1 MFELNHTGRL
11 IILGVALPTSACLL
25 YWLLRTSNDG
35 DEAELG
41 CGQTAETQTSRQTV
55 IEVSIPPGIVG
66 SIIGR
71 RGANIKQLQEESGAR
86 LNFKDFTGPGGEGDR
101 DRILV
106 IRGTAMCA
114 QAAECLVRK
123 MLADQ
128 PVPTQEIIYVPQY
141 TLGRIIGRGGEGIR
155 QLQRSSNARIDVE
168 RIRDEDRNQPRKITI
183 TASDAQITIAK
194 GLIQE
199 KLQEVE
205 ECRAQ
210 AAVSAANRE
219 TRQPTRGGRTE
230 SNNNGLDQ
238 SDLLGQKL
246 GGGDV
251 LNSQPDRWR
260 GDRDISEPES
270 GDGDKC
276 QPMGGDRSTGVPL
289 QQQLG
294 PRFPQEKG
302 VDFEV
307 GRSAETVEFPRGLD
321 YVEVYVSAIAD
332 PHHLWLQLIGEMA
345 DSAVD
350 HVTVGDL
357 VAAPFENDKTWYRA
371 RVMEIRGA
379 NELDIFYADYGD
391 SAYAIECR
399 LHGVQPP
406 SDGWGE
412 RLFERLE
419 ELTHCAQ
426 WWRMLARL
434 DGWVGN
440 VPSVTLFDTNQDM
453 DVIVNEELIQN
464 GLAIRDTSTVPQHA
478 FTPLVYISRTLNIRH
493 SLFDLSLIFI
503 HPFIHP
509 YPSIHPSIQFVRS
522 FVHSF
527 IHSFNS
533 FNPSKSQSVKK
544 MIRYHF
550 QHARVLHIVLILLA
564 MCSPSSGQS
573 GGPGLHGGVLD
584 RAMSGGHHGTT
595 DRQRAGEPRSI
606 GESFLLTR
614 LQQGDVDAFRRLSEL
629 RQSVDTPLTLMRE
642 FFSLFRQPLGVSRA
656 GIAGLLQNI
665 AVARGLV
672 PNSHAFDVP
681 RSQFGNVAPSV
692 INPSSVFS
700 PRQDTTTSS
709 LSRAFPVLFI
719 PEASPPPATTTPPMP
734 VTTLDT
740 LAVPFN
746 VMPTGTPPNIDPSSD
761 NIIWIEGDSP
771 TEEPIVRHNPAIFQP
786 QPPFIRPM
794 IQRAPVQSTVPFITT
809 TTAQPLFQVETPRI
823 ESNEAVRSTSSTN
836 KRQNEVTRGPR
847 PSIVTWNRL
856 RPLTPSKQNIR
867 PQFQGGQNVDPRLQ
881 SGHHIRPSGQTRRPR
896 VEHKGHDIVAEY
908 DFIQNELNKP
918 LSSIVLGLHNRDVFN
933 DTFIHGIQPSSFMD
947 PPPFDVRPTNPP
959 FMENNP
965 LPDSQKTS
973 RAIDDVTGRIIEF
986 SAGVP
991 VTNRSAFVI
1000 NSNRTAQLD
1009 LFVDQHELPFTDV
1022 VQKAAATSGFILQE
1036 VGELNLQPTNFTYQ
1050 LVGQTN
1056 MTAPDLVIRNVGEL
1070 DLGERRQFLMHMD
1083 GNETS
1088 GKQQVLVQRVGHT
1101 NVVPGERIAMHGEG
1115 EFRLVTRERVLL
1127 ERVGFVRFQPLMN
1140 QSSDVIA
1147 DSLRVPVLRVEPLPG
1162 DPVQTSAGRWP
1173 EGDVQFLGGASAGD
1187 NTTTLLQ
1194 FVSDI
1199 FGSP

>member
-71 RGANIKQLQEESGAR
+71 RGANIKQLQEESGAQ
-86 LNFKDFTGPGGEGDR
+86 LYFKDFTGPGGEGDR

-155 QLQRSSNARIDVE
+155 QLQRSSHARIDVE

-219 TRQPTRGGRTE
+219 TRQPTHRGRTEENKMPTLRNDKVLAHKNYREEVNGTRNSDNNDNQE

-238 SDLLGQKL
+238 RDLLGQKS

-321 YVEVYVSAIAD
+321 YVEVYVSAVAD

-345 DSAVD
+345 VQLNTLSEQMTNFYQHTGKDSAVD
-350 HVTVGDL
+350 HVSVGDL

-391 SAYAIECR
+391 SAYVNKNLVKPLCGEFCQLPLQAIECR

-406 SDGWGE
+406 SDGWGDQ
-412 RLFERLE
+412 LFERLE

-464 GLAIRDTSTVPQHA
+464 GLAIRDTSTV
-478 FTPLVYISRTLNIRH
+478 
-493 SLFDLSLIFI
+493 
-503 HPFIHP
+503 
-509 YPSIHPSIQFVRS
+509 
-522 FVHSF
+522 
-527 IHSFNS
+527 
-533 FNPSKSQSVKK
+533 
-544 MIRYHF
+544 
-550 QHARVLHIVLILLA
+550 
-564 MCSPSSGQS
+564 
-573 GGPGLHGGVLD
+573 
-584 RAMSGGHHGTT
+584 
-595 DRQRAGEPRSI
+595 E
-606 GESFLLTR
+606 
-614 LQQGDVDAFRRLSEL
+614 
-629 RQSVDTPLTLMRE
+629 
-642 FFSLFRQPLGVSRA
+642 
-656 GIAGLLQNI
+656 
-665 AVARGLV
+665 
-672 PNSHAFDVP
+672 
-681 RSQFGNVAPSV
+681 
-692 INPSSVFS
+692 
-700 PRQDTTTSS
+700 
-709 LSRAFPVLFI
+709 
-719 PEASPPPATTTPPMP
+719 
-734 VTTLDT
+734 
-740 LAVPFN
+740 
-746 VMPTGTPPNIDPSSD
+746 
-761 NIIWIEGDSP
+761 
-771 TEEPIVRHNPAIFQP
+771 
-786 QPPFIRPM
+786 
-794 IQRAPVQSTVPFITT
+794 
-809 TTAQPLFQVETPRI
+809 
-823 ESNEAVRSTSSTN
+823 
-836 KRQNEVTRGPR
+836 
-847 PSIVTWNRL
+847 
-856 RPLTPSKQNIR
+856 
-867 PQFQGGQNVDPRLQ
+867 
-881 SGHHIRPSGQTRRPR
+881 
-896 VEHKGHDIVAEY
+896 
-908 DFIQNELNKP
+908 
-918 LSSIVLGLHNRDVFN
+918 
-933 DTFIHGIQPSSFMD
+933 
-947 PPPFDVRPTNPP
+947 
-959 FMENNP
+959 
-965 LPDSQKTS
+965 
-973 RAIDDVTGRIIEF
+973 
-986 SAGVP
+986 
-991 VTNRSAFVI
+991 
-1000 NSNRTAQLD
+1000 
-1009 LFVDQHELPFTDV
+1009 
-1022 VQKAAATSGFILQE
+1022 
-1036 VGELNLQPTNFTYQ
+1036 
-1050 LVGQTN
+1050 
-1056 MTAPDLVIRNVGEL
+1056 
-1070 DLGERRQFLMHMD
+1070 
-1083 GNETS
+1083 
-1088 GKQQVLVQRVGHT
+1088 
-1101 NVVPGERIAMHGEG
+1101 
-1115 EFRLVTRERVLL
+1115 
-1127 ERVGFVRFQPLMN
+1127 
-1140 QSSDVIA
+1140 
-1147 DSLRVPVLRVEPLPG
+1147 
-1162 DPVQTSAGRWP
+1162 
-1173 EGDVQFLGGASAGD
+1173 
-1187 NTTTLLQ
+1187 
-1194 FVSDI
+1194 
-1199 FGSP
+1199 

>member
-71 RGANIKQLQEESGAR
+71 RGANIKQLQEESGAQ
-86 LNFKDFTGPGGEGDR
+86 LYFKDFTGPGGEGDR

-155 QLQRSSNARIDVE
+155 QLQRSSHARIDVE

-219 TRQPTRGGRTE
+219 TRQPTHRGRTEVNGTRNSDNNDNQE

-238 SDLLGQKL
+238 RDLLGQKS

-321 YVEVYVSAIAD
+321 YVEVYVSAVAD

-350 HVTVGDL
+350 HVSVGDL

-391 SAYAIECR
+391 SAYVNKNLVKPLCGEFCQLPLQAIECR

-406 SDGWGE
+406 SDGWGDQ
-412 RLFERLE
+412 LFERLE

-464 GLAIRDTSTVPQHA
+464 GLAIRDTSTV
-478 FTPLVYISRTLNIRH
+478 
-493 SLFDLSLIFI
+493 
-503 HPFIHP
+503 
-509 YPSIHPSIQFVRS
+509 
-522 FVHSF
+522 
-527 IHSFNS
+527 
-533 FNPSKSQSVKK
+533 
-544 MIRYHF
+544 
-550 QHARVLHIVLILLA
+550 
-564 MCSPSSGQS
+564 
-573 GGPGLHGGVLD
+573 
-584 RAMSGGHHGTT
+584 
-595 DRQRAGEPRSI
+595 E
-606 GESFLLTR
+606 
-614 LQQGDVDAFRRLSEL
+614 
-629 RQSVDTPLTLMRE
+629 
-642 FFSLFRQPLGVSRA
+642 
-656 GIAGLLQNI
+656 
-665 AVARGLV
+665 
-672 PNSHAFDVP
+672 
-681 RSQFGNVAPSV
+681 
-692 INPSSVFS
+692 
-700 PRQDTTTSS
+700 
-709 LSRAFPVLFI
+709 
-719 PEASPPPATTTPPMP
+719 
-734 VTTLDT
+734 
-740 LAVPFN
+740 
-746 VMPTGTPPNIDPSSD
+746 
-761 NIIWIEGDSP
+761 
-771 TEEPIVRHNPAIFQP
+771 
-786 QPPFIRPM
+786 
-794 IQRAPVQSTVPFITT
+794 
-809 TTAQPLFQVETPRI
+809 
-823 ESNEAVRSTSSTN
+823 
-836 KRQNEVTRGPR
+836 
-847 PSIVTWNRL
+847 
-856 RPLTPSKQNIR
+856 
-867 PQFQGGQNVDPRLQ
+867 
-881 SGHHIRPSGQTRRPR
+881 
-896 VEHKGHDIVAEY
+896 
-908 DFIQNELNKP
+908 
-918 LSSIVLGLHNRDVFN
+918 
-933 DTFIHGIQPSSFMD
+933 
-947 PPPFDVRPTNPP
+947 
-959 FMENNP
+959 
-965 LPDSQKTS
+965 
-973 RAIDDVTGRIIEF
+973 
-986 SAGVP
+986 
-991 VTNRSAFVI
+991 
-1000 NSNRTAQLD
+1000 
-1009 LFVDQHELPFTDV
+1009 
-1022 VQKAAATSGFILQE
+1022 
-1036 VGELNLQPTNFTYQ
+1036 
-1050 LVGQTN
+1050 
-1056 MTAPDLVIRNVGEL
+1056 
-1070 DLGERRQFLMHMD
+1070 
-1083 GNETS
+1083 
-1088 GKQQVLVQRVGHT
+1088 
-1101 NVVPGERIAMHGEG
+1101 
-1115 EFRLVTRERVLL
+1115 
-1127 ERVGFVRFQPLMN
+1127 
-1140 QSSDVIA
+1140 
-1147 DSLRVPVLRVEPLPG
+1147 
-1162 DPVQTSAGRWP
+1162 
-1173 EGDVQFLGGASAGD
+1173 
-1187 NTTTLLQ
+1187 
-1194 FVSDI
+1194 
-1199 FGSP
+1199 